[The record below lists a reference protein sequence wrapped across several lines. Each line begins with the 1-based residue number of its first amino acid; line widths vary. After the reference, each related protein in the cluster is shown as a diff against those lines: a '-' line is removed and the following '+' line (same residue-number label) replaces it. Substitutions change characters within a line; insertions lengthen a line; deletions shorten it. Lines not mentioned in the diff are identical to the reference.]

1 MLCQVYIA
9 SNKEIIYKRIYSKG
23 LDSILFN
30 NILPKIY
37 QDISAEFSE
46 DVGFYDF
53 FNYKISYITDK
64 ELNFI
69 IFFVSS
75 LADSFNRIETEL
87 VNLKKELYNFYGESI
102 KNNNFVINKEE
113 IDSIIDIL
121 HKNLR
126 PKISLVGF
134 AGVGKTTILSLI
146 KAEDIPMEHIPT
158 INGDV
163 AAVRLGKLHLYLW
176 DFAGQEQFNILWRKF
191 IKESDVV
198 LLITNSSFDSIEKSK
213 FFIDLIK
220 EEAPYSK
227 YAIIA
232 NKQDLSSAIN
242 VETIY
247 RLMGVKT
254 YSMIA
259 TKKDNRDKMIKII
272 ADLLEID
279 YEISPLLKD
288 LFERQRLV
296 EEIQNL
302 LKEGKIEES
311 INYYK
316 RISELSIELGDYH
329 LAEIYQEKM
338 NNFKNFIKKRRI
350 KLGI

>member
-1 MLCQVYIA
+1 MLCQVFITL
-9 SNKEIIYKRIYSKG
+9 NEKIVYKRIYSKG
-23 LDSILFN
+23 LDSILLT
-30 NILPKIY
+30 NILSKIY

-53 FNYKISYITDK
+53 FNYKISYIREK
-64 ELNFI
+64 ELNLILFFI
-69 IFFVSS
+69 SNLV
-75 LADSFNRIETEL
+75 DSFKRIETEL
-87 VNLKKELYNFYGESI
+87 VNLKKEICNLYGDLI

-113 IDSIIDIL
+113 IDPIIDIL

-146 KAEDIPMEHIPT
+146 KAEDIPMEHVPT
-158 INGDV
+158 INGNV
-163 AAVRLGKLHLYLW
+163 AAIRLGKLYLFLW
-176 DFAGQEQFNILWRKF
+176 DFAGQEQFNTLWRKF
-191 IKESDVV
+191 IKGSDVV
-198 LLITNSSFDSIEKSK
+198 LLVTNSSFDNIEKSK

-242 VETIY
+242 VETIH

-259 TKKDNRDKMIKII
+259 TKQDNRDKMIKII
-272 ADLLEID
+272 AELLEID

-288 LFERQRLV
+288 LFERQRLTK
-296 EEIQNL
+296 EIQNL
-302 LKEGKIEES
+302 VKEGKIEET
-311 INYYK
+311 IGYYK

-338 NNFKNFIKKRRI
+338 NNTKDFLKKKIKI
-350 KLGI
+350 ES